1 MAEKSYYYQTS
12 PKTIWMLIT
21 QQHVDD
27 CRTYVRMISLK
38 NCLLNQC
45 MKIWKKF
52 KMGELKD
59 DLNDNVEKVKHECDD
74 QIEKMKVDHSEK
86 VEQLNGE
93 LHEIK
98 LVNEELV

>member
-1 MAEKSYYYQTS
+1 
-12 PKTIWMLIT
+12 
-21 QQHVDD
+21 
-27 CRTYVRMISLK
+27 
-38 NCLLNQC
+38 
-45 MKIWKKF
+45 
-52 KMGELKD
+52 MGELKD